1 MSTKLTGYVWDGCAA
16 SGMKLSSVAIMA
28 RLADFS
34 NDEGV
39 CWPSIETIA
48 RQIGAG
54 MSTVRTAIARLEA
67 EGWLTRK
74 ARRQGNR
81 NASNVY
87 QLNVAKLQAAAFS
100 QLSDSD
106 PSKSDASKS
115 DPSKF
120 DASKSGKKAGFHPSE
135 SGGDPSVKSKHDP
148 SDKKTS
154 RPDASQ
160 PDTQTDE
167 QDFLTRH
174 PDAVVFSPKKRQ
186 WGTQDDL
193 TCAQW
198 LWKKIIALYEQAAE
212 CDGEVNR
219 PKEPNWTAW
228 ANEIRLMC
236 VQDGRTHKQ
245 ICEMYSRV
253 KGATAASGYM
263 RWEGVSDGLKVT
275 AGSVIQRDD
284 LVQYTTTDD
293 ATSSGGVLRVPIACS
308 SAGAVGN
315 ADDGTALILVTPV
328 NGLPSSGVADTLTGG
343 FDTEELETWRAR
355 VIERYYWTPQGG
367 ADGDYVVWAK
377 EVPGITRAWTYR
389 HWMGTGTVGVM
400 IASSDLINPIPEEST
415 ETAARQHIEPLAPV
429 AGSDLYV
436 FRPVA
441 HKVDFHIRVT
451 PDTPEIRAAITAELR
466 SFLLRDGYPQG
477 ELKVSR
483 ISEAISGANGEY
495 SHQLLAPADNISI
508 AKNEL
513 AVLGT
518 ISWT

>member
-1 MSTKLTGYVWDGCAA
+1 MNDNVTLRVNGREWNGWT
-16 SGMKLSSVAIMA
+16 SV
-28 RLADFS
+28 R
-34 NDEGV
+34 
-39 CWPSIETIA
+39 
-48 RQIGAG
+48 IGAG
-54 MSTVRTAIARLEA
+54 IERLARDFSVEITPQWPGDEGITTLQPRIKNGSKVEVLIGDELVITGWVEATPVRYDARSVSTGIAGRSLTADLIDCAAEPTQFNGRSLVQIA
-67 EGWLTRK
+67 
-74 ARRQGNR
+74 
-81 NASNVY
+81 
-87 QLNVAKLQAAAFS
+87 QALAAPFGIEVVN
-100 QLSDSD
+100 
-106 PSKSDASKS
+106 SDA
-115 DPSKF
+115 PS
-120 DASKSGKKAGFHPSE
+120 G
-135 SGGDPSVKSKHDP
+135 VI
-148 SDKKTS
+148 
-154 RPDASQ
+154 PDVQ
-160 PDTQTDE
+160 PDHGETVIEVINKILGQ
-167 QDFLTRH
+167 QQAL
-174 PDAVVFSPKKRQ
+174 AY
-186 WGTQDDL
+186 DDPH
-193 TCAQW
+193 
-198 LWKKIIALYEQAAE
+198 
-212 CDGEVNR
+212 G
-219 PKEPNWTAW
+219 
-228 ANEIRLMC
+228 RL
-236 VQDGRTHKQ
+236 VIGG
-245 ICEMYSRV
+245 I
-253 KGATAASGYM
+253 
-263 RWEGVSDGLKVT
+263 
-275 AGSVIQRDD
+275 GS
-284 LVQYTTTDD
+284 
-293 ATSSGGVLRVPIACS
+293 
-308 SAGAVGN
+308 
-315 ADDGTALILVTPV
+315 ILVTPV

-415 ETAARQHIEPLAPV
+415 ETAARQHIGPLAPV

-441 HKVDFHIRVT
+441 HTVDFHIRVT

>member
-74 ARRQGNR
+74 ARRQG
-81 NASNVY
+81 
-87 QLNVAKLQAAAFS
+87 
-100 QLSDSD
+100 
-106 PSKSDASKS
+106 
-115 DPSKF
+115 
-120 DASKSGKKAGFHPSE
+120 
-135 SGGDPSVKSKHDP
+135 
-148 SDKKTS
+148 
-154 RPDASQ
+154 
-160 PDTQTDE
+160 
-167 QDFLTRH
+167 
-174 PDAVVFSPKKRQ
+174 
-186 WGTQDDL
+186 
-193 TCAQW
+193 
-198 LWKKIIALYEQAAE
+198 
-212 CDGEVNR
+212 
-219 PKEPNWTAW
+219 
-228 ANEIRLMC
+228 
-236 VQDGRTHKQ
+236 
-245 ICEMYSRV
+245 
-253 KGATAASGYM
+253 
-263 RWEGVSDGLKVT
+263 
-275 AGSVIQRDD
+275 
-284 LVQYTTTDD
+284 
-293 ATSSGGVLRVPIACS
+293 
-308 SAGAVGN
+308 
-315 ADDGTALILVTPV
+315 
-328 NGLPSSGVADTLTGG
+328 
-343 FDTEELETWRAR
+343 
-355 VIERYYWTPQGG
+355 
-367 ADGDYVVWAK
+367 
-377 EVPGITRAWTYR
+377 TRAWTYR

>member
-1 MSTKLTGYVWDGCAA
+1 
-16 SGMKLSSVAIMA
+16 
-28 RLADFS
+28 
-34 NDEGV
+34 
-39 CWPSIETIA
+39 
-48 RQIGAG
+48 
-54 MSTVRTAIARLEA
+54 
-67 EGWLTRK
+67 
-74 ARRQGNR
+74 
-81 NASNVY
+81 
-87 QLNVAKLQAAAFS
+87 
-100 QLSDSD
+100 
-106 PSKSDASKS
+106 
-115 DPSKF
+115 
-120 DASKSGKKAGFHPSE
+120 
-135 SGGDPSVKSKHDP
+135 
-148 SDKKTS
+148 
-154 RPDASQ
+154 
-160 PDTQTDE
+160 
-167 QDFLTRH
+167 
-174 PDAVVFSPKKRQ
+174 
-186 WGTQDDL
+186 
-193 TCAQW
+193 
-198 LWKKIIALYEQAAE
+198 
-212 CDGEVNR
+212 
-219 PKEPNWTAW
+219 
-228 ANEIRLMC
+228 
-236 VQDGRTHKQ
+236 
-245 ICEMYSRV
+245 
-253 KGATAASGYM
+253 M

-284 LVQYTTTDD
+284 LAQYTATAD

-315 ADDGTALILVTPV
+315 ADDGTSLILVTPV